1 MIMAASGSDM
11 ADSFVSN
18 CKTPS
23 KFPESLISS
32 LVTGKSLAVS
42 SPRYGDFSKPSRA
55 RIQFLFPRKVL
66 ISPLW
71 HIWRSGC
78 ALLHEGNVFVLKRE
92 WTKARCVWKS
102 SRSKSPEK

>member
-18 CKTPS
+18 WSTPS
-23 KFPESLISS
+23 KLPESLISS
-32 LVTGKSLAVS
+32 DVTGNNLAVS
-42 SPRYGDFSKPSRA
+42 SPRYGDFSNPSLA
-55 RIQFLFPRKVL
+55 RIQFLFPLRVL

-71 HIWRSGC
+71 HIWRSGW
-78 ALLHEGNVFVLKRE
+78 ALLQDGNVFVENRE

-102 SRSKSPEK
+102 SRNRSPEK